1 MANHGGDMFI
11 KALQDRFTCKRYAP
25 EGHISDSDF
34 NTILEAARLSPSSFG
49 MEPWKLLVVENQ
61 ELLQQLLDCSWGA
74 KKNADRTVI
83 LLARKNL
90 TAQSEWA
97 HDICHNV
104 QGLSPQDEKAR
115 LEMFQT
121 FQERDLRVLETC
133 PQTLDPKR
141 ALFDWASKQTYIALA
156 NMLSTAAVM
165 GIDATPGRGLHLPRA
180 RTSAGGQRH
189 HRYRGVGCIRP
200 GAVWRPRPQ
209 PSSAPQASPPLCR
222 RSRVPSLAQQQTRD
236 AKKEPAP
243 PSRDSPSL
251 VAMPAPP
258 THSYDLRVLNTLVG
272 FTRLPR
278 HRLQSPRH

>member
-49 MEPWKLLVVENQ
+49 MEPWKILVVENQ

-97 HDICHNV
+97 HDICHSV

-121 FQERDLRVLETC
+121 FQKRDLRVLETS

-156 NMLSTAAVM
+156 NMLSAAAVM
-165 GIDATPGRGLHLPRA
+165 GIDATPIEGCTFPELERVLAGRGIIDTAEWGVSVLVQFGVHDP
-180 RTSAGGQRH
+180 S
-189 HRYRGVGCIRP
+189 HRPHPKLRRP
-200 GAVWRPRPQ
+200 FADV
-209 PSSAPQASPPLCR
+209 
-222 RSRVPSLAQQQTRD
+222 V
-236 AKKEPAP
+236 E
-243 PSRDSPSL
+243 
-251 VAMPAPP
+251 
-258 THSYDLRVLNTLVG
+258 YLR
-272 FTRLPR
+272 
-278 HRLQSPRH
+278 